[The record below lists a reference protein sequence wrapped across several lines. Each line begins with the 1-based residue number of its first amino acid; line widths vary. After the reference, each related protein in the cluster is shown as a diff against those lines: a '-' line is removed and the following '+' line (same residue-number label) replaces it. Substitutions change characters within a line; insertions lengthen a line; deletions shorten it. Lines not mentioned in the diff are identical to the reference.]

1 MMRRFM
7 ASGSITWGAELD
19 EGPDGSDTT
28 SFPEENAV
36 MTVYEGRP
44 PSGRHHMSSLS
55 HRAPTR
61 YGWGHGGS
69 GV

>member
-44 PSGRHHMSSLS
+44 PSGGTTCL
-55 HRAPTR
+55 A
-61 YGWGHGGS
+61 
-69 GV
+69 